1 MDFLKKPGHNNKVTE
16 IESKISTISS
26 LATAAALTAVK
37 NEVPDVSNLVKKTD
51 YDSKILDIKSK
62 YFITVHCNEFDGKIA
77 PNTKVKQKGLVDKS
91 AIAGLIN
98 NAELD
103 RKVTTLAA
111 KSESKAE
118 QEKIKLQAFDSIY
131 FWGKRHFEDDVTQK
145 LFSISVNAQI
155 F

>member
-1 MDFLKKPGHNNKVTE
+1 M
-16 IESKISTISS
+16 
-26 LATAAALTAVK
+26 
-37 NEVPDVSNLVKKTD
+37 
-51 YDSKILDIKSK
+51 
-62 YFITVHCNEFDGKIA
+62 
-77 PNTKVKQKGLVDKS
+77 VDKS

-98 NAELD
+98 NADLD

-131 FWGKRHFEDDVTQK
+131 FWSKGHFECDVTQK